1 MFLLSKYNIKLSHPR
16 SVLLNIASNRELKS
30 KPYTDE
36 INTAEF
42 KKQVMNL
49 TPSSTESQ
57 FTWNKW
63 EGNQSGILKSVK
75 DFFADLFADKDYLQ
89 KKEQFM
95 LIKELQLKTFELE
108 HLKRELSD
116 KNEALKKMSYH
127 QSHTVRRPLANILG
141 ITKLIHAYIKEH
153 PDADLSQLISFLQ
166 LSSDE
171 LDDAIKN
178 NG

>member
-1 MFLLSKYNIKLSHPR
+1 MSLFNKYKIKLSHPR
-16 SVLLNIASNRELKS
+16 SAFLSIPHKREIKS
-30 KPYTDE
+30 KP
-36 INTAEF
+36 NTEKNIIIEF
-42 KKQVMNL
+42 KKQTMNL
-49 TPSSTESQ
+49 TPSTTGSQ

-63 EGNQSGILKSVK
+63 EGNQPGVLKSIK

-108 HLKRELSD
+108 HLKRELAEKD
-116 KNEALKKMSYH
+116 EALKKISYH

-178 NG
+178 NA

>member
-1 MFLLSKYNIKLSHPR
+1 MSLLSKYNIKLSHPKAA
-16 SVLLNIASNRELKS
+16 LLNIQP
-30 KPYTDE
+30 KPKNNKKQEKT
-36 INTAEF
+36 IIAEF
-42 KKQVMNL
+42 RQQTMNL
-49 TPSSTESQ
+49 TPSSTQPQ

-63 EGNQSGILKSVK
+63 EGNQSGIFKSIK

-89 KKEQFM
+89 KKEQFL

-108 HLKRELSD
+108 HLKRELLE
-116 KNEALKKMSYH
+116 KEALLKKMSYH

-178 NG
+178 NA